1 MSTFKDTDGL
11 WRGGTETPGL
21 ALGLCPFPDSSWLLL
36 SSALAPVKDS
46 GRSHSE
52 DQKQTG
58 RCGAEPGRGP
68 SPAALAWEV
77 GLRP

>member
-21 ALGLCPFPDSSWLLL
+21 ALGLCPFPDSSRLLL

-52 DQKQTG
+52 DQKQIG
-58 RCGAEPGRGP
+58 RCAAEPGRGP